1 MRILFVTSTRI
12 GDAVL
17 STGLL
22 RHLIERYPQARFT
35 IACGAQAAPLFA
47 AMPNAERVIVLVKR
61 TRGGHWFKLWVST
74 VATYWH
80 LVVDLRAS
88 ALAYL
93 LATRHRMVLRDRG
106 ERVHR
111 VVGLARLAGLTN
123 IPSPRLWTAPKQDAR
138 ALALVPNG
146 APLLALGPAANWP
159 GKQWPASRFAEL
171 AERLTGPEGILPGA
185 RIVLLGGAGERE
197 SVKPLLATIPG
208 DRRIDLMGG
217 TDLLTAYAVLKRA
230 DFYVGN
236 DSGLMHLAAAAG
248 CPTLGLFGPSR
259 EEHYAPWGERTAVVR
274 TERSYDELVGAPD
287 YDYRTKESLMDSLS
301 VDAANAA
308 ARELWVRC
316 RADH

>member
-1 MRILFVTSTRI
+1 VRILFVTSTRI

-35 IACGAQAAPLFA
+35 IACGAEAAPLFA

-61 TRGGHWFKLWVST
+61 ARGGHWFKLWAST
-74 VATYWH
+74 VASYWH

-93 LATRHRMVLRDRG
+93 LATRHRMVLRDRD

-123 IPSPRLWTAPKQDAR
+123 IPSPRLWTAPEQDAR
-138 ALALVPNG
+138 AMALVPNG

-159 GKQWPASRFAEL
+159 GKQWSASRFAEL
-171 AERLTGPEGILPGA
+171 AERLTGSEGILPGA
-185 RIVLLGGAGERE
+185 RIVLLGGTGERE
-197 SVKPLLATIPG
+197 SVEPLLATIPD

-259 EEHYAPWGERTAVVR
+259 DEHYAPWGERTAVVR

-301 VDAANAA
+301 VDAADAA
-308 ARELWVRC
+308 ARELWLRC
-316 RADH
+316 RTDH